1 MFSLPTC
8 KLMNRY
14 HDKKRKLD
22 YKKITKMLIDE
33 AKKNNKKVAMNDED
47 NEIR

>member
-1 MFSLPTC
+1 
-8 KLMNRY
+8 MNYY
-14 HDKKRKLD
+14 HDKKRKLE
-22 YKKITKMLIDE
+22 YKKITKMLLEE

>member
-1 MFSLPTC
+1 
-8 KLMNRY
+8 MNRY